1 MDLLSLEGGGAIE
14 SPVGRA
20 EALTY
25 EVPMGGWEKATV
37 VAIGPRSALMEELAR
52 VRVPSGVP
60 TPSKPYYDACGYPS
74 RRSFTFSIHASLA
87 YSL

>member
-25 EVPMGGWEKATV
+25 EVGGWEIATV
-37 VAIGPRSALMEELAR
+37 VAIGPRSTLMEELAC
-52 VRVPSGVP
+52 VSVPSGECPLRVRH
-60 TPSKPYYDACGYPS
+60 TMVLAVRLSFPSKL
-74 RRSFTFSIHASLA
+74 HV
-87 YSL
+87 